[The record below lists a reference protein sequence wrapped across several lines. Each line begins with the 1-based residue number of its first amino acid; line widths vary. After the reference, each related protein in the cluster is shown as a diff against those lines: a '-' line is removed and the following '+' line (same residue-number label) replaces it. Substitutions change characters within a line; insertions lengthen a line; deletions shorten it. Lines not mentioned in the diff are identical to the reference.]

1 MSDARNLNF
10 EAIDCMKESG
20 FDADYILESLV
31 KALDAY
37 TVNDMFAYIYRVH
50 DFTEDNPEAERIEAE
65 LKAYEKEEA
74 ANWWHHILKDVKI
87 SVTIPWLLALM
98 E

>member
-1 MSDARNLNF
+1 MTDARNLNF

-65 LKAYEKEEA
+65 LKAYEKKEA
-74 ANWWHHILKDVKI
+74 ANWCNKN
-87 SVTIPWLLALM
+87 
-98 E
+98 